1 MGALFLANLAFALA
15 VATVAAAWWR
25 ARRAVAPD
33 GTTVSLRV
41 RVQALDDDAAERIVS
56 EAAGELAV
64 ARPVLGDR
72 SLLVEVPTEQADAVL
87 ADLLAGLLGA
97 GYEIS
102 REGTRR
108 VVLRRGPDRVTV
120 TAGS

>member
-1 MGALFLANLAFALA
+1 MGALLLANLAFALA
-15 VATVAAAWWR
+15 VAIVAAGWWR
-25 ARRAVAPD
+25 ARRTAPPD
-33 GTTVSLRV
+33 GTVSLRV
-41 RVQALDDDAAERIVS
+41 RVQALDDDAAARIVS

-64 ARPVLGDR
+64 APPVLGDR
-72 SLLVEVPTEQADAVL
+72 SLLVEVPMEQADAVL

-102 REGTRR
+102 RERART